1 MDSFIRAVDAIHAD
15 RVARF
20 TAEAERAALARR
32 SPRPDARRVGWIRR
46 AVGRSIV
53 RIGARIAAEPA
64 AERLQPAGSR

>member
-1 MDSFIRAVDAIHAD
+1 MDSSIRAVNAIHAD

-20 TAEAERAALARR
+20 TAEAERAALVRG
-32 SPRPDARRVGWIRR
+32 SQRPDERRVRSIRR

-64 AERLQPAGSR
+64 VERLQPAGSR

>member
-1 MDSFIRAVDAIHAD
+1 MDSFIRAVNAIHAD

-20 TAEAERAALARR
+20 TAEAERAAFARR
-32 SPRPDARRVGWIRR
+32 PSRPDARRVSWIRR

-64 AERLQPAGSR
+64 VERLQPAGSR